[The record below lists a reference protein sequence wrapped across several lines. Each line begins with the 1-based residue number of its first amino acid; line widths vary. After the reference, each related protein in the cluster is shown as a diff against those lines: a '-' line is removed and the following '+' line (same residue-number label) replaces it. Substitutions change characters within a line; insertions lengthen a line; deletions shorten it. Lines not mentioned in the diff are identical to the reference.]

1 MKINYAL
8 ITEYLKRKENILWLI
23 LIVVEYML
31 FRSYAV
37 REAVN
42 YAPIAN
48 DQSVYI
54 RNTYDIYG
62 LLAQGE
68 YGQAWTYIN
77 SVITSSALL
86 SVVYALLFLFG
97 YSRLSLLSINFI
109 FLVLMQIVGYKVM
122 RKVTSSSAAGV
133 IFVGL
138 TLMINTSF
146 ASYGDLLDFRW
157 DYIAF
162 CLYTIWASLLLLWLH
177 TKERKYMYLSAIVS
191 GVLVFSRF
199 WYALFVAGFAV
210 FYFMFQYIKKRIPF
224 KTMLRDIAV
233 YGGICVAAG
242 GWSIFAFLQ
251 NMVGYLISAGNSELN
266 VLWNLDGGLAESFQH
281 YTYWLFQE
289 HLQIVFPFFLVLLL
303 LLACIG
309 TKQGSRTK
317 SREYT
322 KNAGYLL
329 VVLLM
334 PTAAFILQ
342 ASQNTAVISVNLGVL
357 ALIAVYLAAAG
368 GYEKSPT
375 GDISRKQVLVGM
387 MALIAVLAGVGNYVV
402 HTTGQHGY
410 HRDIDAAASDINKA
424 IVQYMIENNM
434 ESASYFMDRATDII
448 YSDTMEI
455 YAYEN
460 YDRKI
465 EVKEIPLQ
473 VNIARAE
480 CTSDEVEQALEASDF
495 IIVSRNGYEQAP
507 HYPID
512 SALEQHRARMKEYG
526 DEEMLPIRTLEFL
539 GGDVTVYA
547 RRSVSAAIGYA
558 DGWMGVEDACIEFTK
573 DSDRQDKL
581 RLSGSCG
588 YIDYDGLQLYA
599 QELDKT
605 VKVMIDPVY
614 WTYEAEIDISELEI
628 GTHELHLVFNDYF
641 VPNQLDSS
649 NSDKRRLVLLE
660 PQNIFI
666 Q

>member
-8 ITEYLKRKENILWLI
+8 ITEYLKRKENFLWLI
-23 LIVVEYML
+23 LIAVEYML

-42 YAPIAN
+42 YAPIGY
-48 DQSVYI
+48 DQAVYI
-54 RNTYDIYG
+54 GNTYDIYG
-62 LLAQGE
+62 LLAQGD

-77 SVITSSALL
+77 SFITSSALL

-109 FLVLMQIVGYKVM
+109 FLVLMQFVGYKVM

-146 ASYGDLLDFRW
+146 TAYGGLLDFRW

-210 FYFMFQYIKKRIPF
+210 FYFMFQFFKKRIPF
-224 KTMLRDIAV
+224 KIMLRDIAV

-242 GWSIFAFLQ
+242 GWSIFVFLP
-251 NMVGYLISAGNSELN
+251 NMVGYLISAGNSESN

-281 YTYWLFQE
+281 YIYWLFQE
-289 HLQIVFPFFLVLLL
+289 HLHIIFPVFLVLLL

-309 TKQGSRTK
+309 TKQGFRTK
-317 SREYT
+317 SREYI
-322 KNAGYLL
+322 KNTGYLL

-357 ALIAVYLAAAG
+357 VLIAVYLAAAG
-368 GYEKSPT
+368 GHEKSPI
-375 GDISRKQVLVGM
+375 GDAGRKQILAGM
-387 MALIAVLAGVGNYVV
+387 MALIAILVGIGNYVV

-410 HRDIDAAASDINKA
+410 QRDIDVAASDINKA

-434 ESASYFMDRATDII
+434 ESASYFMDRATDVV
-448 YSDTMEI
+448 YNYTMEI

-465 EVKEIPLQ
+465 EVKESMQ
-473 VNIARAE
+473 VNMASAE
-480 CTSDEVEQALEASDF
+480 CTSEEVEQALKASDF
-495 IIVSRNGYEQAP
+495 IIVSRNGYEHAP

-512 SALEQHRARMKEYG
+512 SALEPYRARINEYAE
-526 DEEMLPIRTLEFL
+526 EEMLPIRTLEFL

-558 DGWMGVEDACIEFTK
+558 DGWMGVEDTCIEFTK

-588 YIDYDGLQLYA
+588 YIDYDGLQLYV

-605 VKVMIDPVY
+605 AEVMIDPVY